1 MVLKMKRQIKETS
14 ILGRRGPVRIIT
26 YGYNT
31 QVDGLDVIRTIDKK
45 GKKFTIVHRK
55 SGISLGVYF
64 PSAIRAAKFANK
76 YLKDFD
82 WSRDVMEIQIDR
94 DLYKYIKATKNK
106 EGL

>member
-1 MVLKMKRQIKETS
+1 MLKMKRQIKETS
-14 ILGRRGPVRIIT
+14 IISGRGPVRIIT

-64 PSAIRAAKFANK
+64 PSAIRGAKFANK

-82 WSRDVMEIQIDR
+82 FTQYANDLLRDGKLGKCIYSAKI
-94 DLYKYIKATKNK
+94 T